1 MNRRW
6 CWGIVVRVRRVVVDR
21 RVRDSG
27 DDEEEDDRF
36 DRCRS

>member
-1 MNRRW
+1 M
-6 CWGIVVRVRRVVVDR
+6 VVDR

-27 DDEEEDDRF
+27 DDDGEEEDEDRRF